1 MLPVELFIAFRYL
14 KARKKGFLSLLTT
27 FIAVGGTAL
36 GVASLIVTLAV
47 MSGFQSDI
55 RNKILG
61 IQPHI
66 IVTRIDGG
74 VFKNYLAIEDKIK
87 KNKPVLNASPFI
99 YKQGII
105 RGLNSSVLTGIIVK
119 AVNYESENAML
130 NLSKQIKVSNIN
142 FDNKKIGEKSIIL
155 GSELAKSIV
164 SSAGDEIVLMFPS
177 SLGSIPKMYKFVIAA
192 VIESGM
198 YDFDSSLGFIDLKE
212 GQELFSMQDEIT
224 GFDVNTNNFD
234 KAVTTALQLQN
245 NLSYPYRAKAWI
257 EMNKN
262 LLSALKLEKIMMFL
276 ILGLII
282 LVAALNIIS
291 NLLLLSIQKS
301 KEVGIMS
308 AMGFSKFKI
317 SKIFFYEGIV
327 VGFTGNILGIISGL
341 AVSFT
346 LKYFDIFKL
355 PKDVYYVN
363 KLPATIIPSDIVIVA
378 ASAFIITVLAGI
390 YPAYQVSKLDPLE
403 AVRYG

>member
-1 MLPVELFIAFRYL
+1 
-14 KARKKGFLSLLTT
+14 
-27 FIAVGGTAL
+27 
-36 GVASLIVTLAV
+36 

-61 IQPHI
+61 VQPHI

-74 VFKNYLAIEDKIK
+74 VFKNYLAVEDKIK
-87 KNKPVLNASPFI
+87 KNKSVLNTSPFI

-105 RGLNSSVLTGIIVK
+105 RGLNSSVLTGVIVK
-119 AVNYESENAML
+119 AVNYENENAML

-155 GSELAKSIV
+155 GNELAKNIA

-177 SLGSIPKMYKFVIAA
+177 SLGSIPKMHKFVIAA

-198 YDFDSSLGFIDLKE
+198 YDFDSSFGFIDLKE
-212 GQELFSMQDEIT
+212 GQELFSMQGEIT
-224 GFDVNTNNFD
+224 GIDVNTNNFD
-234 KAVTTALQLQN
+234 KAITTALQLQN

-262 LLSALKLEKIMMFL
+262 LFSALKLEKIMMFL

-282 LVAALNIIS
+282 LVAAFNIIS

-308 AMGFSKFKI
+308 AVGFSKFKI

-327 VGFTGNILGIISGL
+327 IGFTGNILGIISGL
-341 AVSFT
+341 AVSFI

-363 KLPATIIPSDIVIVA
+363 KLPIAIIPSDIIAVA

-390 YPAYQVSKLDPLE
+390 YPAYKVSKLDPLA